1 MIILITIL
9 IILAAIVSWVAND
22 NYNDALCFVSGTGAV
37 FLGVADVCLII
48 WACAIGFNTFT
59 INDTIKMYEEENQKI
74 EQQMTTIVQSY
85 KGYEENIVSNIA
97 DMEVMLI
104 KFPELKSSELVKTQ
118 MKVYIKNNDKMKQL
132 KEEKINT
139 RVAKW
144 LLYFGK

>member
-9 IILAAIVSWVAND
+9 IILAAIVSWVAWN
-22 NYNDALCFVSGTGAV
+22 NCSETLSYISGSGAV
-37 FLGVADVCLII
+37 FLGIADII
-48 WACAIGFNTFT
+48 IIVWCCTIGFDTYT
-59 INDTIKMYEEENQKI
+59 INDTIKMYAEENQKI

-104 KFPELKSSELVKTQ
+104 KFPELKASELVKTQ

-132 KEEKINT
+132 KERKINT
-139 RVAKW
+139 KVAKW